1 MYADWKEEITLSL
14 YMDDI
19 SVYIENLKKSTK
31 WLQELSGFSKFSV
44 YIRSEVWSHILYPVF
59 RINLV
64 STSLPL

>member
-1 MYADWKEEITLSL
+1 MYADWKEEMTLSL
-14 YMDDI
+14 YMDDT

-31 WLQELSGFSKFSV
+31 WLQKLSGFSKFSV
-44 YIRSEVWSHILYPVF
+44 YIRSEVWSHTLHPIF